1 MSTGDFTVLEQ
12 ASTNGRG
19 SRLYNVALG
28 ATAILAGE
36 PVATTLG
43 ATNVTTTA
51 STAGVVA
58 TDYIV
63 GIAQTNSTQT
73 ATVNGLVEILPLNNG
88 TTYLANPTVAATW
101 NTQTKYDDLVGT
113 RVTITLAAGVYTV
126 NATDNSNN
134 GLVVQALD
142 IAKYPGKVAIA
153 FRSAL
158 SNLA

>member
-19 SRLYNVALG
+19 GRLYNVFAG

-36 PVATTLG
+36 PVATVLG
-43 ATNVTTTA
+43 ASSVTTTTVT
-51 STAGVVA
+51 SGVVG

-63 GIAQTNSTQT
+63 GIAATNSTQS
-73 ATVNGLVEILPLNNG
+73 ASVAGTVEVLPLNSG
-88 TTYLANPTVAATW
+88 TTYLANPTTAASW
-101 NTQTKYDDLVGT
+101 DTQAEYDALVGS
-113 RVTITLAAGVYTV
+113 RVTITWAAGVYTV
-126 NATDNSNN
+126 NATDNASN

-142 IAKYPGKVAIA
+142 ISKYPGKVAIA
-153 FRSAL
+153 FRQAL